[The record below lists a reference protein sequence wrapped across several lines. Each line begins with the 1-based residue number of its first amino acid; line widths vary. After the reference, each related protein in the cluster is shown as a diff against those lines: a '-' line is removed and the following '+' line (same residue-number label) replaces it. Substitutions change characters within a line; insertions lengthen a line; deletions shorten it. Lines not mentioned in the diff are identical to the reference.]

1 MRNFDLFNL
10 KQIQKT
16 MKTINSKTV
25 LFVTGNFVS
34 HLGWTVWQK
43 YFEEQGYTT
52 LAPAWPFKEGTAAEL
67 RQKHPDQNIASLR
80 LSQVVDY
87 FENII
92 KTLPEKPIIVGH
104 SMGGLITQI
113 LVQRGLAEAAVAIH
127 SVPPQG
133 VITTKF
139 SFFKAT
145 WGPLGFFTS
154 PNKTFLM
161 SFPQWQ
167 YAFTNGMP
175 LEEQQK
181 AYDENVIPE
190 SKRISRDGLS
200 SAAKIDFKKAHAPLL
215 FVAGST
221 DNIMPASLNYSN
233 YKKYKNEQSI
243 TDFKEFE
250 GNNHFVLGLSNWKN
264 TADYILNWLANKN

>member
-1 MRNFDLFNL
+1 
-10 KQIQKT
+10 

-34 HLGWTVWQK
+34 NLEWATWQK
-43 YFEEQGYTT
+43 YFEEQGYKT
-52 LAPAWPFKEGTAAEL
+52 LAPAWPFKDGSPADLRAA
-67 RQKHPDQNIASLR
+67 HPNKDIASLR
-80 LSQVVDY
+80 LNQVVDY
-87 FENII
+87 FENVI
-92 KTLPEKPIIVGH
+92 KSLPEKPIIVGH
-104 SMGGLITQI
+104 SMGGLITQ
-113 LVQRGLAEAAVAIH
+113 LLLQRGLAEAAVAIH

-154 PNKTFLM
+154 ANKPFLM

-167 YAFTNGMP
+167 YAFTNGMS
-175 LEEQQK
+175 LTEQQK

-190 SKRISRDGLS
+190 SKRMSRDGLTN
-200 SAAKIDFKKAHAPLL
+200 AAKIDFKKAHAPLL

-221 DNIMPASLNYSN
+221 DNIMPASLNHSN
-233 YKKYKNEQSI
+233 YKKYKNSQSV

-250 GNNHFVLGLSNWKN
+250 GNNHFVLGLPNWKQ
-264 TADYILNWLANKN
+264 TADYILNWLRN

>member
-1 MRNFDLFNL
+1 
-10 KQIQKT
+10 

-34 HLGWTVWQK
+34 HLGWVTWQK
-43 YFEEQGYTT
+43 HFEEQGYTT
-52 LAPAWPFKEGTAAEL
+52 LAPAWPFKDGSPAEL
-67 RQKHPDQNIASLR
+67 RATHPNKDIASLR
-80 LSQVVDY
+80 LNQVVDY

-92 KTLPEKPIIVGH
+92 KALPEKPIIVGH
-104 SMGGLITQI
+104 SMGGLITQ
-113 LVQRGLAEAAVAIH
+113 LLLQRGLAAAAIAIH

-145 WGPLGFFTS
+145 WGPLGLFTS
-154 PNKTFLM
+154 ANNTFLM

-175 LEEQQK
+175 VEEQQK
-181 AYDENVIPE
+181 AYNENVIPE
-190 SKRISRDGLS
+190 SKRISRGGLT

-233 YKKYKNEQSI
+233 YKQYKDNHSI

-250 GNNHFVLGLSNWKN
+250 GNNHFVLGLPNWKQ
-264 TADYILNWLANKN
+264 TADYILNWIKN

>member
-1 MRNFDLFNL
+1 
-10 KQIQKT
+10 

-34 HLGWTVWQK
+34 NLGWATWQK
-43 YFEEQGYTT
+43 YFEEQGYKT
-52 LAPAWPFKEGTAAEL
+52 LAPAWPFKDGSPADLRAA
-67 RQKHPDQNIASLR
+67 HPNKDIASLR
-80 LSQVVDY
+80 LNQVVDY
-87 FENII
+87 FENVI
-92 KTLPEKPIIVGH
+92 KSLPEKPIIVGH
-104 SMGGLITQI
+104 SMGGLITQ
-113 LVQRGLAEAAVAIH
+113 LLLQRGLAEAAVAIH

-145 WGPLGFFTS
+145 WGPLGLFTS
-154 PNKTFLM
+154 ANKPFLM

-167 YAFTNGMP
+167 YAFTNGMS
-175 LEEQQK
+175 LAEQQK

-190 SKRISRDGLS
+190 SKRMSRDGLT

-221 DNIMPASLNYSN
+221 DNIMPASLNHSN
-233 YKKYKNEQSI
+233 YKKYKNSQSV

-250 GNNHFVLGLSNWKN
+250 GNNHFVLGLPNWKQ
-264 TADYILNWLANKN
+264 TADYILNWLRN